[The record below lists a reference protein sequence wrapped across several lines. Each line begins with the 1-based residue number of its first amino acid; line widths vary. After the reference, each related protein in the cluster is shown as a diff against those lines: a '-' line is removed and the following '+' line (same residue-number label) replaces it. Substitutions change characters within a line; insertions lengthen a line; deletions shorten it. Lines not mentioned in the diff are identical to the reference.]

1 MIIEVNNIRF
11 DYKSR
16 NVLNDVSFD
25 VNEGEILAVMGPNGV
40 GKSTLL
46 KCIDMILK
54 PSSGSVL
61 INNSNLNELSKQE
74 IAKNIGYV
82 SQRNETS
89 RITVFDA
96 VLLGRKPHIGLQVG
110 EKDYDIVNRALKRFE
125 LEEMQLRRI
134 DEMSGGELQKV
145 CICRA
150 VAQEPSVILLD
161 EPTSSL
167 DLYNQIEILKIIRS
181 ITEGQKIATILT
193 MHDLNLALRFADKFI
208 FMKNGEICEACDR
221 TGITPEIIEDVYGIK
236 VHIENFQGMPYIIP
250 I

>member
-54 PSSGSVL
+54 PSSGSVF
-61 INNSNLNELSKQE
+61 INNSNLSELSKQE

>member
-46 KCIDMILK
+46 KCINMILK

-89 RITVFDA
+89 RTTVFDA
-96 VLLGRKPHIGLQVG
+96 VLLGRKPHIGLQVR

-125 LEEMQLRRI
+125 LDKMQLRRI

-167 DLYNQIEILKIIRS
+167 DLYNQLEILKIIKS
-181 ITEGQKIATILT
+181 ITKGQKIATVLT

-208 FMKNGEICEACDR
+208 FMKNGEICEACDAA
-221 TGITPEIIEDVYGIK
+221 GVTPEIIEDVYGIR
-236 VHIENFQGMPYIIP
+236 VHISNFQGMPYIIP

>member
-89 RITVFDA
+89 RISAQFHTGN
-96 VLLGRKPHIGLQVG
+96 LL
-110 EKDYDIVNRALKRFE
+110 
-125 LEEMQLRRI
+125 
-134 DEMSGGELQKV
+134 
-145 CICRA
+145 
-150 VAQEPSVILLD
+150 SV
-161 EPTSSL
+161 S
-167 DLYNQIEILKIIRS
+167 
-181 ITEGQKIATILT
+181 
-193 MHDLNLALRFADKFI
+193 DKFHPPEYDSSWLQTKDLLPLRQYREHRQKGEPVRNSN
-208 FMKNGEICEACDR
+208 MLSSNGLLL
-221 TGITPEIIEDVYGIK
+221 PM
-236 VHIENFQGMPYIIP
+236 H
-250 I
+250 